1 MSGHITNIFSDNST
15 WWLFEDNTDLWS
27 RANWRGGIEGGWSKL
42 ELQKGTGPVMSWRG
56 EKWEKWGDG
65 CFEVGR
71 GLEHVPSLR
80 GEEGAEDS
88 TWKVCEREEQL
99 LKSEF
104 FGHRGHRDETKGGEL
119 SSSIIDE
126 RPRCSE
132 EDEAAS
138 CSVISEARSRWD
150 KSCLFSS
157 SAHRRSNSI
166 WVKVFDNEY
175 HQFVCL
181 FSVSCLSC
189 LPCLPSNS
197 CLSWC
202 LSLCFLAL
210 LSLWSLLPISSPTQ
224 SG

>member
-1 MSGHITNIFSDNST
+1 MVIWRQYGSLKPGQLTRSLWRRMEQAGTPERHGSCDVVAGRKSGKSEAMAALR
-15 WWLFEDNTDLWS
+15 WAE
-27 RANWRGGIEGGWSKL
+27 GWSMCPL
-42 ELQKGTGPVMSWRG
+42 
-56 EKWEKWGDG
+56 WG
-65 CFEVGR
+65 
-71 GLEHVPSLR
+71 

-88 TWKVCEREEQL
+88 MWKVCEREEQL

-166 WVKVFDNEY
+166 WVKDFDNEY

-210 LSLWSLLPISSPTQ
+210 LSLWSLLPFSSPTQ